1 MMQKLYEKQ
10 IQRETF
16 GDKDER
22 KNYFDMMLVFNQ
34 SKSNYCIGLFASSGT
49 KTLVPESFSP

>member
-1 MMQKLYEKQ
+1 MQKLYEKQ